1 MNKFNKGKLIGVVAA
16 SLSAVSLMGVGF
28 ASWIITGNDP
38 VDAGNISVEVA
49 DVHDQR
55 LVISGAKVDTSFN
68 KVRFDA
74 DKTVKEG
81 QFLTASD
88 DADVQMSFKIT
99 YTVTNYNATQPFTIS
114 AYLTDTNGKYG
125 LVTNNEHH
133 LIVMPTNL
141 GIGESEKKEAVKF
154 TGKGNPIA
162 TDGTVNPASGSNGVY
177 NVTQTFTFAWGT
189 AFAEMNP
196 SQVTSTNTVYDI
208 ATKTSKTASLE
219 ILKNNLKTLK
229 DVALPQFKVTLVPS
243 VTTTS
248 GNLINLTLINR
259 Y

>member
-28 ASWIITGNDP
+28 ATWIITGSESVDVND
-38 VDAGNISVEVA
+38 NITVEVA
-49 DVHDQR
+49 DVQDQR
-55 LVISGAKVDTSFN
+55 LVISEATVDRQNN

-74 DKTVKEG
+74 DKAEKEG
-81 QFLTASD
+81 QFLKASS
-88 DADVQMSFKIT
+88 DADVKMSFNIT
-99 YTVTNYNATQPFTIS
+99 YTVTNYTATQPFTIS

-125 LVTNNEHH
+125 LVTNNEHN

-154 TGKGNPIA
+154 TGTGDPIA

-189 AFAEMNP
+189 AFAKMNP
-196 SQVTSTNTVYDI
+196 SQVTSANTVFDI
-208 ATKTSKTASLE
+208 ATKTSRPASLE

-229 DVALPQFKVTLVPS
+229 DAALPQFKVTLVPS

-248 GNLINLTLINR
+248 GN
-259 Y
+259 

>member
-28 ASWIITGNDP
+28 ATWIITGSESVDVND
-38 VDAGNISVEVA
+38 NITVEVA
-49 DVHDQR
+49 DVQDQR
-55 LVISGAKVDTSFN
+55 LVISGATVDTSFN

-74 DKTVKEG
+74 DKTVKTG
-81 QFLTASD
+81 QLLTASN
-88 DADVQMSFKIT
+88 DAAAQMFFKIT
-99 YTVTNYNATQPFTIS
+99 YTVTNYTSTQPFTIS

-125 LVTNNEHH
+125 LVTNNEHN

-154 TGKGNPIA
+154 TGTGNPTA
-162 TDGTVNPASGSNGVY
+162 TEGTVDPVIGSNGVY
-177 NVTQTFTFAWGT
+177 NVTQTFTFTWGT

-196 SQVTSTNTVYDI
+196 SQVTAQEEVYDI
-208 ATKTSKTASLE
+208 TNKKMTKASAE

-229 DVALPQFKVTLVPS
+229 DADLPQFKVTLVPS
-243 VTTTS
+243 VTTS
-248 GNLINLTLINR
+248 K
-259 Y
+259 